1 MCKKKMRN
9 TSIKETEISLNIV
22 MTYPVKW
29 SKYNVF
35 RDFIQNFYDS
45 VGCDEWENRFCYTYE
60 NEKLCMWIDGVTFS
74 YEWLIHIGA
83 STKTNCIEKP
93 NAGFFGEGFKIASL
107 CAYRDFNW
115 NIIMSSD
122 NWILTVDTKE
132 ERIDNTSADMLIF
145 RLEEKENETFSKLE
159 ISSITQ
165 LEYELFQNVLKS
177 FYYKS
182 NPLLGEMIWDGK
194 EGAIYSCNKEE
205 YNYTLPSTSRIGR
218 NGAVFC
224 AYQLLG
230 SNPFGLCFCL
240 HNYEQKDRER
250 KALYE
255 HEVVQI
261 IGEICTYISA
271 EGAIKVL
278 EKMRRYW
285 NSVPETIDVCSWA
298 PVIST
303 LIWRISKSEIETK
316 TFKDKY
322 PNLLCLPPI
331 YDIED
336 RNRRKQAIAWVKNC
350 IENYT
355 LVQISFELL
364 GYPTLEEMCEING
377 GFVFDREPNEFEN
390 KCMDILEKVINKTFE
405 GFFTQ
410 ENFPERRVI
419 KNETASY
426 HGMAK

>member
-1 MCKKKMRN
+1 
-9 TSIKETEISLNIV
+9 
-22 MTYPVKW
+22 
-29 SKYNVF
+29 
-35 RDFIQNFYDS
+35 
-45 VGCDEWENRFCYTYE
+45 
-60 NEKLCMWIDGVTFS
+60 
-74 YEWLIHIGA
+74 
-83 STKTNCIEKP
+83 
-93 NAGFFGEGFKIASL
+93 
-107 CAYRDFNW
+107 
-115 NIIMSSD
+115 MSR
-122 NWILTVDTKE
+122 
-132 ERIDNTSADMLIF
+132 RI
-145 RLEEKENETFSKLE
+145 
-159 ISSITQ
+159 
-165 LEYELFQNVLKS
+165 
-177 FYYKS
+177 
-182 NPLLGEMIWDGK
+182 
-194 EGAIYSCNKEE
+194 
-205 YNYTLPSTSRIGR
+205 
-218 NGAVFC
+218 
-224 AYQLLG
+224 
-230 SNPFGLCFCL
+230 
-240 HNYEQKDRER
+240 DRER

-350 IENYT
+350 IEKYT

-390 KCMDILEKVINKTFE
+390 KCMDILEEVINKTFE
-405 GFFTQ
+405 VFFTQ
-410 ENFPERRVI
+410 EKFPERRVI